1 MYSFLRI
8 KLRLIAILVLFLDK
22 FTQRNITKPITNVI
36 FFLIVKRRRDELF
49 WSRSLPFE
57 SQINKER
64 GLI

>member
-22 FTQRNITKPITNVI
+22 FTQSITKPITNVI
-36 FFLIVKRRRDELF
+36 FFLIVKRRSDELF